1 MQLLLKV
8 WACILVIVSARRFLA
23 FQRVQAAALGM
34 NPASDDDSAHI
45 VHRAFWLS
53 LLLVVVSA
61 LAGAIIG
68 ATAGDILGPA
78 TVRHIAILQVCGA
91 LLLLWGTLFV
101 RGWQIQTYEG
111 KTVIERIN
119 QWIYRALYC
128 VGTAVLVASLVWPQ
142 R

>member
-1 MQLLLKV
+1 MRLLLKA
-8 WACILVIVSARRFLA
+8 WACVLVIISAQRFLA
-23 FQRVQAAALGM
+23 FQRTSATSIGI
-34 NPASDDDSAHI
+34 NPASDDESAHI
-45 VHRAFWLS
+45 VHRGFWLS

-61 LAGAIIG
+61 VIGAVAG

-78 TVRHIAILQVCGA
+78 NSRQIAILQIVGA

-111 KTVIERIN
+111 TTLIERVN

-128 VGTAVLVASLVWPQ
+128 IGTAVLVASLVWPQ
-142 R
+142 D

>member
-1 MQLLLKV
+1 MQLLLRV
-8 WACILVIVSARRFLA
+8 WACVLVIVSAPRFLA
-23 FQRVQAAALGM
+23 FQRSQATALGI

-61 LAGAIIG
+61 LVGAVIG

-78 TVRHIAILQVCGA
+78 TARHIAILQVVGA

-111 KTVIERIN
+111 TTVIERIN

>member
-1 MQLLLKV
+1 MQLLLRI
-8 WACILVIVSARRFLA
+8 WACVLVIVSAPRFLA
-23 FQRVQAAALGM
+23 FQRSHATSLGI

-45 VHRAFWLS
+45 VHRAFWVS
-53 LLLVVVSA
+53 LTLVVVSA
-61 LAGAIIG
+61 VLGAVVG
-68 ATAGDILGPA
+68 ATAGDILGPV
-78 TVRHIAILQVCGA
+78 TSRHIAILQVIGA

-111 KTVIERIN
+111 TTVIERIN

-128 VGTAVLVASLVWPQ
+128 VGTVVLVASLVWPQ